1 MMHERKKYF
10 LTLAVITALM
20 NTSYA
25 GVAAAE
31 EADSQQA
38 VEQVQTRDV
47 VVTASRT
54 EQLVKE
60 APAAVEVVTRDDIDK
75 MGAENLA
82 QALKLAAGINIMEN
96 GMVGQQVS
104 LRGMKTNQTLIM
116 IDGRRIRTEETDQ
129 TANYYELQR
138 IDMNNVERIEI
149 VRGAVSSLYG
159 ADAMGGVINIITK
172 TPDKEQTTVSADW
185 TSRQSD
191 IGFRYASGKLD
202 KWDFALS
209 YKHAKYRQLN
219 TDESSTG
226 TTTGVMPTWPIAAGG
241 TTSYTKVDNSATKTS
256 NMFGEKDY
264 FNLKADYEI
273 DKKKKLTFF
282 LDYMRE
288 DMKSTETS
296 TGTTVYTFPT
306 VVLTPLH
313 MLYHGGT
320 ASNTISLGVV
330 VPLSK
335 MLIMIM

>member
-1 MMHERKKYF
+1 MMHKRKKYF
-10 LTLAVITALM
+10 LTLAVITAML

-31 EADSQQA
+31 EADSQPA

-185 TSRQSD
+185 T
-191 IGFRYASGKLD
+191 IGQAGSL
-202 KWDFALS
+202 
-209 YKHAKYRQLN
+209 
-219 TDESSTG
+219 
-226 TTTGVMPTWPIAAGG
+226 TW
-241 TTSYTKVDNSATKTS
+241 
-256 NMFGEKDY
+256 
-264 FNLKADYEI
+264 
-273 DKKKKLTFF
+273 
-282 LDYMRE
+282 
-288 DMKSTETS
+288 
-296 TGTTVYTFPT
+296 
-306 VVLTPLH
+306 VLGMHL
-313 MLYHGGT
+313 
-320 ASNTISLGVV
+320 AN
-330 VPLSK
+330 
-335 MLIMIM
+335 

>member
-1 MMHERKKYF
+1 MMHKRKKYF

-31 EADSQQA
+31 EADSQQV
-38 VEQVQTRDV
+38 VEQIQTRDV

-60 APAAVEVVTRDDIDK
+60 APAVVEVVTRDDIDK

-172 TPDKEQTTVSADW
+172 TPYKEQTTVSADW

-191 IGFRYASGKLD
+191 IGFR
-202 KWDFALS
+202 
-209 YKHAKYRQLN
+209 
-219 TDESSTG
+219 
-226 TTTGVMPTWPIAAGG
+226 
-241 TTSYTKVDNSATKTS
+241 
-256 NMFGEKDY
+256 
-264 FNLKADYEI
+264 
-273 DKKKKLTFF
+273 
-282 LDYMRE
+282 
-288 DMKSTETS
+288 
-296 TGTTVYTFPT
+296 
-306 VVLTPLH
+306 
-313 MLYHGGT
+313 
-320 ASNTISLGVV
+320 
-330 VPLSK
+330 
-335 MLIMIM
+335 

>member
-31 EADSQQA
+31 AADSQQA

-82 QALKLAAGINIMEN
+82 QALKLAAGISIMEN

-129 TANYYELQR
+129 TANYYEL
-138 IDMNNVERIEI
+138 
-149 VRGAVSSLYG
+149 
-159 ADAMGGVINIITK
+159 
-172 TPDKEQTTVSADW
+172 
-185 TSRQSD
+185 
-191 IGFRYASGKLD
+191 
-202 KWDFALS
+202 
-209 YKHAKYRQLN
+209 
-219 TDESSTG
+219 
-226 TTTGVMPTWPIAAGG
+226 
-241 TTSYTKVDNSATKTS
+241 
-256 NMFGEKDY
+256 
-264 FNLKADYEI
+264 
-273 DKKKKLTFF
+273 
-282 LDYMRE
+282 
-288 DMKSTETS
+288 
-296 TGTTVYTFPT
+296 
-306 VVLTPLH
+306 
-313 MLYHGGT
+313 
-320 ASNTISLGVV
+320 
-330 VPLSK
+330 
-335 MLIMIM
+335 